1 MTATTQGTTI
11 TQNNRAAYDV
21 DSVRA
26 QFPILQ
32 KQIDGRPLVYLDNA
46 ASSQKPQRVIQR
58 LVDYYAGENS
68 NVHRGVHTL
77 SQQAT
82 DAYEGARERIRA
94 YINAASVNEVVYTR
108 GARSEERRVGTECE
122 DRVK

>member
-1 MTATTQGTTI
+1 MTATTQRTTI
-11 TQNNRAAYDV
+11 SQNNRAAYDV

-82 DAYEGARERIRA
+82 
-94 YINAASVNEVVYTR
+94 
-108 GARSEERRVGTECE
+108 RSEERRVGRERRR
-122 DRVK
+122 RVCGEGKRQ